1 MKDKT
6 VFLTVLVASLGY
18 FVDVYDLQLF
28 NIVSRESI
36 IGLGINDPLIVSQYD
51 YVLFLWQMAGML
63 AGGVLWGVLGDVKGR
78 KNVLFASI
86 LMYSLANIANAFV
99 LDMTQYSIVRF
110 IAGLGLAGELG
121 AAVTLVNEIMTKE
134 KRGYGTMTI
143 VMMGALGAVAAALIS
158 KFQLSCFGLE
168 NWQIMY
174 LIGGVLGLLLLLL
187 RMGTYESEI
196 FDAVKK
202 SQIKVETSLAL
213 FASMTR
219 IRKYLACILIGL
231 PVWYCIG
238 ILIKFSENFSVI
250 NSVAGEPV
258 KVGFAIM
265 YAYIGLSVGDLLSG
279 IFSQFLQSRKRVV
292 GLYLILSFFVA
303 AIFLYSRGLST
314 QVFYGLCFTIG
325 SVTGYWALF
334 VTMASES
341 FGTNIRATVT
351 TTVPNFVRGAVVPL
365 TLCFKGLGSVLGS
378 SFFCCY
384 IGLCLFRVSFT
395 FFIFYRGIFCQGV
408 ELYRGLRVLIMLKD
422 EIS

>member
-1 MKDKT
+1 MKNKT
-6 VFLTVLVASLGY
+6 ISLTVLVASLGY

-36 IGLGINDPLIVSQYD
+36 IGLGIDDPFMVSQYD
-51 YVLFLWQMAGML
+51 YILFLWQMAGML
-63 AGGVLWGVLGDVKGR
+63 AGGILWGILGDVKGR

-99 LDMTQYSIVRF
+99 LDMTQYSVVRF

-158 KFQLSCFGLE
+158 KFQLACLGFE

-174 LIGGVLGLLLLLL
+174 LIGGALGLLLLLL
-187 RMGTYESEI
+187 RMGTYESEM
-196 FDAVKK
+196 FDSVKE
-202 SQIKVETSLAL
+202 SHIKMETSLAL
-213 FASMTR
+213 FASVTR

-250 NSVAGEPV
+250 NSISGEPV

-279 IFSQFLQSRKRVV
+279 IFSQCLQSRKRVV
-292 GLYLILSFFVA
+292 GLYLILTFFVT
-303 AIFLYSRGLST
+303 AIFLYTKGLST
-314 QVFYGLCFTIG
+314 QVFYALCFIIG
-325 SVTGYWALF
+325 LVTGYWALF

-365 TLCFKGLGSVLGS
+365 TLCFKALEVHLGAVSSAAVLG
-378 SFFCCY
+378 CVCL
-384 IGLCLFRVSFT
+384 GLALISL
-395 FFIFYRGIFCQGV
+395 FFIEESFAKELNYV
-408 ELYRGLRVLIMLKD
+408 EV
-422 EIS
+422 